1 MDFEKRLRDR
11 TKWSIGEGCPMAKT
25 LDLLSTKTTFL
36 VLREC
41 FYGTTR
47 FEDFVDRIG
56 ASAPAVSRAVKQL
69 EAAGIIERAPY
80 QEPGHRVRDEYRL
93 TPAGKDLL
101 PVLLALA
108 QWGDKHLHGGRGP
121 LRFVNATSG
130 RPLEVRVTDESGCA
144 AEDPDEIQI
153 RANPAFRRR

>member
-80 QEPGHRVRDEYRL
+80 QEPGRRVRDEYRL

-121 LRFVNATSG
+121 LRFVDPTSG

>member
-1 MDFEKRLRDR
+1 MEFEKKLRDR
-11 TKWSIGEGCPMAKT
+11 NKWSVGDGCPMAKT

-47 FEDFVDRIG
+47 FEDFVERIG

-69 EAAGIIERAPY
+69 ESAGIIARVPY
-80 QEPGHRVRDEYRL
+80 QEPGRRVRDEYRL

-101 PVLLALA
+101 PVLLSLA

-121 LRFVNATSG
+121 LRFVDPTTG
-130 RPLEVRVTDESGCA
+130 RALGVRITDESGDIA
-144 AEDPDEIQI
+144 TESDDIEI
-153 RANPAFRRR
+153 RANPAFGRR